1 MTDMTVAKTIMAQLG
16 GNRFMAMTG
25 AHNLVGTKDGL
36 GFKIM
41 KNAKEVTHVNI
52 VLTWKDLYDI
62 TFLKVIS
69 SKKMPKVETVSEECD
84 IYAEDLQMIFTA
96 GTGLDTHL

>member
-1 MTDMTVAKTIMAQLG
+1 
-16 GNRFMAMTG
+16 MAMTG

-36 GFKIM
+36 GFKVM

-62 TFLKVIS
+62 SFLKVSIC
-69 SKKMPKVETVSEECD
+69 KKMPKVETVSEECD
-84 IYAEDLQMIFTA
+84 VYAEDLQVIFTA